1 MITKRYF
8 YHLQNILKMNG
19 LQRLWDIF
27 LESLRVF
34 GEKFMD
40 TIPGLLLGIIVLLI
54 AWLLARIISSGFEKL
69 LKTVKFDQF
78 AERMNLTSFLSQTG
92 IQMSPSALIGRFI
105 YWIFVLLIIASAAET
120 LNWSA
125 VSYQIQRFLDYLPN
139 LVTAILVFIVGAYLT
154 SLVRDF
160 VRSTTGSLGIS
171 TGRILSTV
179 IYYILFI
186 MVVLTAMEQAK
197 IDTKILSTNLLIIIG
212 AIMFAAAISYGFA
225 SKDVLSN
232 ILAGFFNKRTYQKGM
247 VIEVDGIRGTII
259 DMTNI
264 SITLQVSEEE
274 KVVIPSHQLMTSKVK
289 IINEN

>member
-1 MITKRYF
+1 
-8 YHLQNILKMNG
+8 MNG

-54 AWLLARIISSGFEKL
+54 AWLLARIISSGFERL

-78 AERMNLTSFLSQTG
+78 AERMKLTTFLSQMG

-120 LNWSA
+120 LNWTA
-125 VSYQIQRFLDYLPN
+125 VSYQIQRFLDYVPN
-139 LVTAILVFIVGAYLT
+139 LVTAILVFIVGAYLA

-160 VRSTTGSLGIS
+160 VRSSTNSLGIS

-179 IYYILFI
+179 IYYVLFI

-197 IDTKILSTNLLIIIG
+197 IDTKILSTNLLIVIA
-212 AIMFAAAISYGFA
+212 AIMLAAAISYGFA

-232 ILAGFFNKRTYQKGM
+232 ILAGFFIKRTFQKGM
-247 VIEVDGIRGTII
+247 MIEIDAIRGTII
-259 DMTNI
+259 EITNI
-264 SITLQVSEEE
+264 AVTLQLTDNERI
-274 KVVIPSHQLMTSKVK
+274 VIPSQQFLTGKVK
-289 IINEN
+289 IVKED

>member
-1 MITKRYF
+1 
-8 YHLQNILKMNG
+8 MNG

-54 AWLLARIISSGFEKL
+54 AWLLARIISSGFERL

-78 AERMNLTSFLSQTG
+78 AERMKLTTFLNQMG

-120 LNWSA
+120 LNWTA
-125 VSYQIQRFLDYLPN
+125 VSYQIQRFLDYVPN
-139 LVTAILVFIVGAYLT
+139 LVTAILVFIVGAYLA

-160 VRSTTGSLGIS
+160 VRSSTNSLGIS

-179 IYYILFI
+179 IYYVLFI

-197 IDTKILSTNLLIIIG
+197 IDTKILSTNLLIIIA
-212 AIMFAAAISYGFA
+212 AIMLAAAISYGFA

-232 ILAGFFNKRTYQKGM
+232 ILAGFFIKRTFQKGM
-247 VIEVDGIRGTII
+247 MIEIDNIRGTII
-259 DMTNI
+259 EITNI
-264 SITLQVSEEE
+264 AVTLQLTDNERI
-274 KVVIPSHQLMTSKVK
+274 VIPSQQFLTGKVK
-289 IINEN
+289 IVKED

>member
-1 MITKRYF
+1 
-8 YHLQNILKMNG
+8 MNG

-54 AWLLARIISSGFEKL
+54 AWLLARIISSGFERL

-78 AERMNLTSFLSQTG
+78 AERMKLTTFLEQMG

-120 LNWSA
+120 LNWTA
-125 VSYQIQRFLDYLPN
+125 VSYQIQRFLDYVPN
-139 LVTAILVFIVGAYLT
+139 LVTAILVFIVGAYLA

-160 VRSTTGSLGIS
+160 VRSSTNSLGIS

-179 IYYILFI
+179 IYYVLFI
-186 MVVLTAMEQAK
+186 MVILTAMEQAK
-197 IDTKILSTNLLIIIG
+197 IDTKILSTNLLIIIA
-212 AIMFAAAISYGFA
+212 AIMLAGAISYGLA

-232 ILAGFFNKRTYQKGM
+232 ILAGFFIKRTFQKGM
-247 VIEVDGIRGTII
+247 IIEIDAIRGTII
-259 DMTNI
+259 EITNI
-264 SITLQVSEEE
+264 AVTLQLTDNERI
-274 KVVIPSHQLMTSKVK
+274 VIPSQQFLTGKVK
-289 IINEN
+289 IIKED

>member
-1 MITKRYF
+1 
-8 YHLQNILKMNG
+8 MNG
-19 LQRLWDIF
+19 LQRLWDLF

-54 AWLLARIISSGFEKL
+54 AWFLARIISSGFEKL

-78 AERMNLTSFLSQTG
+78 SERMKLTSFLNQMG

-120 LNWSA
+120 LNWTA

-139 LVTAILVFIVGAYLT
+139 LVTAILIFIVGAYLA

-160 VRSTTGSLGIS
+160 VRSSTSSLGIS

-179 IYYILFI
+179 IYYVLFI
-186 MVVLTAMEQAK
+186 MVILTAMEQAK
-197 IDTKILSTNLLIIIG
+197 IDTRILSTNLLIIIG
-212 AIMFAAAISYGFA
+212 AIMLAAAISYGYA
-225 SKDVLSN
+225 SREVLSN
-232 ILAGFFNKRTYQKGM
+232 ILAGFFNKRTFQKGM
-247 VIEVDGIRGTII
+247 MIEIDGVRGVIVE
-259 DMTNI
+259 MTNI
-264 SITLQVSEEE
+264 AVTIQVSDTERM
-274 KVVIPSHQLMTSKVK
+274 VIPSHQLISTKVK
-289 IINEN
+289 IIRED

>member
-1 MITKRYF
+1 
-8 YHLQNILKMNG
+8 MNG

-54 AWLLARIISSGFEKL
+54 AWLLARIISSGFERL

-78 AERMNLTSFLSQTG
+78 AERMKLTTFLEQMG

-120 LNWSA
+120 LNWTA
-125 VSYQIQRFLDYLPN
+125 VSYQIQRFLDYVPN
-139 LVTAILVFIVGAYLT
+139 LVTAILVFIVGAYLA

-160 VRSTTGSLGIS
+160 VRSSTNSLGIS

-179 IYYILFI
+179 IYYVLFI
-186 MVVLTAMEQAK
+186 MVILTAMEQAK
-197 IDTKILSTNLLIIIG
+197 IDTKILSTNLLIIIA
-212 AIMFAAAISYGFA
+212 AIMLAGAISYGMA

-232 ILAGFFNKRTYQKGM
+232 ILAGFFIKRTFQKGM
-247 VIEVDGIRGTII
+247 MVEIDNIKGTII
-259 DMTNI
+259 EITNI
-264 SITLQVSEEE
+264 AVTLQLTDNERI
-274 KVVIPSHQLMTSKVK
+274 VIPSQQFLTGKVK
-289 IINEN
+289 IVKED

>member
-1 MITKRYF
+1 
-8 YHLQNILKMNG
+8 MNG

-54 AWLLARIISSGFEKL
+54 AWLLARIISSGFERL

-78 AERMNLTSFLSQTG
+78 AERMKLTTFLEQMG

-120 LNWSA
+120 LNWTA
-125 VSYQIQRFLDYLPN
+125 VSYQIQRFLDYVPN
-139 LVTAILVFIVGAYLT
+139 LVTAILVFIVGAYLA

-160 VRSTTGSLGIS
+160 VRSSTNSLGIS

-179 IYYILFI
+179 IYYVLFI

-197 IDTKILSTNLLIIIG
+197 IDTKILSTNLLIIIA
-212 AIMFAAAISYGFA
+212 AIMLAAAISYGFA

-232 ILAGFFNKRTYQKGM
+232 ILAGFFIKRTFQKGM
-247 VIEVDGIRGTII
+247 MIEIDSIKGTIVEI
-259 DMTNI
+259 TNI
-264 SITLQVSEEE
+264 AVTLQLTDNERI
-274 KVVIPSHQLMTSKVK
+274 VIPSQQFLTGKVK
-289 IINEN
+289 IVKED

>member
-1 MITKRYF
+1 
-8 YHLQNILKMNG
+8 MND

-54 AWLLARIISSGFEKL
+54 AWLLARIISSGFERL

-78 AERMNLTSFLSQTG
+78 AERMKLTTFLNQMG

-120 LNWSA
+120 LNWTA
-125 VSYQIQRFLDYLPN
+125 VSYQIQRFLDYVPN
-139 LVTAILVFIVGAYLT
+139 LVTAILVFIVGAYLA

-160 VRSTTGSLGIS
+160 VRSSTNSLGIS

-179 IYYILFI
+179 IYYVLFI

-197 IDTKILSTNLLIIIG
+197 IDTKILSTNLLIIIA
-212 AIMFAAAISYGFA
+212 AIMLAAAISYGFA

-232 ILAGFFNKRTYQKGM
+232 ILAGFFIKRTFQKGM
-247 VIEVDGIRGTII
+247 MIEIDSIRGTII
-259 DMTNI
+259 EITNI
-264 SITLQVSEEE
+264 AVTLQLTDNERI
-274 KVVIPSHQLMTSKVK
+274 VIPSQQFLTGKVK
-289 IINEN
+289 IVKED

>member
-1 MITKRYF
+1 
-8 YHLQNILKMNG
+8 MNG

-54 AWLLARIISSGFEKL
+54 AWLLARIISSGFERL

-78 AERMNLTSFLSQTG
+78 AERMKLTTFLEQMG

-120 LNWSA
+120 LNWTA
-125 VSYQIQRFLDYLPN
+125 VSYQIQRFLDYVPN
-139 LVTAILVFIVGAYLT
+139 LVTAILVFIVGAYLA

-160 VRSTTGSLGIS
+160 VRSSTNSLGIS

-179 IYYILFI
+179 IYYVLFI
-186 MVVLTAMEQAK
+186 MVILTAMEQAK
-197 IDTKILSTNLLIIIG
+197 IDTKILSTNLLIIIA
-212 AIMFAAAISYGFA
+212 AIMLAAAISYGFA

-232 ILAGFFNKRTYQKGM
+232 ILAGFFIKRTFQKGM
-247 VIEVDGIRGTII
+247 MIEIDSIKGTIVEI
-259 DMTNI
+259 TNI
-264 SITLQVSEEE
+264 AVTLQLTDNERI
-274 KVVIPSHQLMTSKVK
+274 VIPSQQFLTGKVK
-289 IINEN
+289 IIKED

>member
-1 MITKRYF
+1 
-8 YHLQNILKMNG
+8 MNG

-54 AWLLARIISSGFEKL
+54 AWLLARIISSGFERL

-78 AERMNLTSFLSQTG
+78 AERMKLTTFLNQMG

-120 LNWSA
+120 LNWTA
-125 VSYQIQRFLDYLPN
+125 VSYQIQRFLDYVPN
-139 LVTAILVFIVGAYLT
+139 LVTAILVFIVGAYLA

-160 VRSTTGSLGIS
+160 VRSSTNSLGIS

-179 IYYILFI
+179 IYYVLFI

-197 IDTKILSTNLLIIIG
+197 IDTKILSTNLLIIIA
-212 AIMFAAAISYGFA
+212 AIMLAAAISYGFA

-232 ILAGFFNKRTYQKGM
+232 ILAGFFIKRTFQKGM
-247 VIEVDGIRGTII
+247 MIEIDAIRGTII
-259 DMTNI
+259 EITNI
-264 SITLQVSEEE
+264 AVTLQLTDNERI
-274 KVVIPSHQLMTSKVK
+274 VIPSQQFLTGKVK
-289 IINEN
+289 IIKED

>member
-1 MITKRYF
+1 
-8 YHLQNILKMNG
+8 MNG

-54 AWLLARIISSGFEKL
+54 AWLLARIISSGFERL

-78 AERMNLTSFLSQTG
+78 AERMKLTTFLTQMG

-120 LNWSA
+120 LNWTA
-125 VSYQIQRFLDYLPN
+125 VSYQIQRFLDYVPN
-139 LVTAILVFIVGAYLT
+139 LVTAILVFIVGAYLA

-160 VRSTTGSLGIS
+160 VRSSTNSLGIS

-179 IYYILFI
+179 IYYVLFI

-197 IDTKILSTNLLIIIG
+197 IDTKILSTNLLIIIA
-212 AIMFAAAISYGFA
+212 AIMLAAAISYGFA

-232 ILAGFFNKRTYQKGM
+232 ILAGFFIKRTFQKGM
-247 VIEVDGIRGTII
+247 MIEIDSIRGTII
-259 DMTNI
+259 EITNI
-264 SITLQVSEEE
+264 AVTLQLTDNERI
-274 KVVIPSHQLMTSKVK
+274 VIPSQQFLTGKVK
-289 IINEN
+289 IVKED

>member
-1 MITKRYF
+1 
-8 YHLQNILKMNG
+8 MNG

-54 AWLLARIISSGFEKL
+54 AWLLARIISSGFERL

-78 AERMNLTSFLSQTG
+78 AERMKLTTFLNQMG

-120 LNWSA
+120 LNWTA
-125 VSYQIQRFLDYLPN
+125 VSYQIQRFLDYVPN
-139 LVTAILVFIVGAYLT
+139 LVTAILVFIVGAYLA

-160 VRSTTGSLGIS
+160 VRSSTNSLGIS

-179 IYYILFI
+179 IYYVLFI

-197 IDTKILSTNLLIIIG
+197 IDTKILSTNLLIIIA
-212 AIMFAAAISYGFA
+212 AIMLAAAISYGFA

-232 ILAGFFNKRTYQKGM
+232 ILAGFFIKRTFQKGM
-247 VIEVDGIRGTII
+247 LIEIDSIRGTII
-259 DMTNI
+259 EITNI
-264 SITLQVSEEE
+264 AVTLQLTDNERI
-274 KVVIPSHQLMTSKVK
+274 VIPSQQFLTGKVK
-289 IINEN
+289 IVKED

>member
-1 MITKRYF
+1 
-8 YHLQNILKMNG
+8 MNG

-264 SITLQVSEEE
+264 SITLQVTEEE

>member
-1 MITKRYF
+1 
-8 YHLQNILKMNG
+8 MNG
-19 LQRLWDIF
+19 LQRLWDLF

-78 AERMNLTSFLSQTG
+78 AERMNLTSFLNQMG

-139 LVTAILVFIVGAYLT
+139 LITAILVFIVGAYLA

-160 VRSTTGSLGIS
+160 VRSATGSLGIS

-247 VIEVDGIRGTII
+247 IIEVDGIRGTII

-264 SITLQVSEEE
+264 SITLQVTEEE

-289 IINEN
+289 IIKEN